1 MRWLAVAL
9 GLYLLALAPEAD
21 ARTHVVAPG
30 HTLGKIARRYNVGID
45 ELCKLN
51 RIDRKTPL
59 QVGQKLTIP
68 QPGRAASAGEPAP
81 APPPAPAASAKPEQG
96 PTTRRVGSDGMLVID
111 VPRVGPAYYYE
122 PIGAGRNALKPVI
135 VYLHGRGGNPQ
146 ADCRR
151 WAPVARRLGWL
162 ICPAGPGPQGNGRGW
177 NNNWVTGQRA
187 ALGSVQA
194 LREKYGRRV
203 QLWGN
208 TLVGFSEGA
217 YVAMNVGVRAPRT
230 FNRWLILAA
239 DNDYWGGPGLLE
251 LKKSGPT
258 LKRVYLITGE
268 QDGVIGAL
276 EQVRGWLNDAGVQTQ
291 VSTPKDMGHEVAL
304 ERKQAMYRAALV
316 WLDRG
321 AAEGPKPARQVAR
334 RER

>member
-1 MRWLAVAL
+1 MRWVTVAL
-9 GLYLLALAPEAD
+9 ALCLLALAPEAA
-21 ARTHVVAPG
+21 ARTHVVASG
-30 HTLGKIARRYNVGID
+30 HTLGKIARRYNVSID
-45 ELCKLN
+45 ELCKAN
-51 RIDRKTPL
+51 GIQRRDPL
-59 QVGQKLTIP
+59 KIGQKLTIP
-68 QPGRAASAGEPAP
+68 VPGSAGAEAP
-81 APPPAPAASAKPEQG
+81 SKPVQPAAQDPA
-96 PTTRRVGSDGMLVID
+96 TRRIGSDGMMVID

-122 PIGAGRNALKPVI
+122 PIGPGRHALKPVL
-135 VYLHGRGGNPQ
+135 VYLHGRGGRPQ
-146 ADCRR
+146 TDCRR
-151 WAPVARRLGWL
+151 WAPVARRIGWL
-162 ICPAGPGPQGNGRGW
+162 VCPAGPGPQGQGRGW

-187 ALGSVQA
+187 AIGSVQA

-208 TLVGFSEGA
+208 TLIGFSEGA

-239 DNDYWGGPGLLE
+239 DNDYWGGPGLQE
-251 LKKSGPT
+251 LKKSGT
-258 LKRVYLITGE
+258 ALKRVYLITGE

-276 EQVRGWLNDAGVQTQ
+276 EQVRGWLKDAGVQTQ

-321 AAEGPKPARQVAR
+321 SETGPKPHKQVAR

>member
-1 MRWLAVAL
+1 MRWVPFALAL
-9 GLYLLALAPEAD
+9 CLLAFAPEAV

-30 HTLGKIARRYNVGID
+30 HTLGKIARRYKVSID
-45 ELCKLN
+45 ALCEAN
-51 RIDRKTPL
+51 RIQRRDPL
-59 QVGQKLTIP
+59 RIGQKLTIP
-68 QPGRAASAGEPAP
+68 EPGGARAKAPEPPEPDNAP
-81 APPPAPAASAKPEQG
+81 A
-96 PTTRRVGSDGMLVID
+96 TRTIGSDGMMVID

-122 PIGAGRNALKPVI
+122 PIGAGRKSLKPVL

-146 ADCRR
+146 NDCRR
-151 WAPVARRLGWL
+151 WAPIARRLGWL
-162 ICPAGPGPQGNGRGW
+162 ICPAGPVSQGNGRGW

-187 ALGSVQA
+187 ATGSVQA

-208 TLVGFSEGA
+208 TLIGFSEGA
-217 YVAMNVGVRAPRT
+217 YVAMNVGVREPRT

-239 DNDYWGGPGLLE
+239 DDDYWGGPGLQE
-251 LKKSGPT
+251 LRKSGST

-276 EQVRGWLNDAGVQTQ
+276 DQVRQWLKNAAVETQ
-291 VSTPKDMGHEVAL
+291 ISTPKDMGHEVAL
-304 ERKQAMYRAALV
+304 ERKAAMYRAALT

-321 AAEGPKPARQVAR
+321 EQRHKPPKQVAR
-334 RER
+334 RERRAGD